1 MIQLFLKGAC
11 QGRQAPSLQTVLNS
25 ITYGNGCYRDPF
37 SDFKKLVGKMGLNN
51 RLCIYFCCINF

>member
-25 ITYGNGCYRDPF
+25 IT
-37 SDFKKLVGKMGLNN
+37 
-51 RLCIYFCCINF
+51 